1 MTTDRLSFATEAGL
15 SLPSDGRILLLGAPG
30 DLVTEAL
37 PLERCAVVQRFRPDF
52 DLWQRRGVDVSLV
65 PEGSFTAAVVFL
77 PRARELAEARIAE
90 ACAAVPDG
98 LIVVDG
104 LKTDGIE
111 ALVKAL
117 KSRTEL
123 QGQVSKAHGK
133 TVWFTATDVFADW
146 ARAPGLNAHGDW
158 TAPGVFSADG
168 PDPASQALLA
178 ALPAKLGAQVADLG
192 AGWGGLSTGL
202 LSRDSLAALH
212 LVEADRTALDCA
224 ERNVT
229 DPRAS
234 FHWADATS
242 WEPPALLDTVVMN
255 PPFHTGRKA
264 DPALGQAFIAAAR
277 RMLKPAG
284 QLWLVANRHLPY
296 ETALATHFRASEE
309 IAGDSRF
316 KILHASRPKR

>member
-1 MTTDRLSFATEAGL
+1 
-15 SLPSDGRILLLGAPG
+15 
-30 DLVTEAL
+30 
-37 PLERCAVVQRFRPDF
+37 
-52 DLWQRRGVDVSLV
+52 
-65 PEGSFTAAVVFL
+65 
-77 PRARELAEARIAE
+77 
-90 ACAAVPDG
+90 
-98 LIVVDG
+98 
-104 LKTDGIE
+104 
-111 ALVKAL
+111 
-117 KSRTEL
+117 
-123 QGQVSKAHGK
+123 
-133 TVWFTATDVFADW
+133 
-146 ARAPGLNAHGDW
+146 
-158 TAPGVFSADG
+158 
-168 PDPASQALLA
+168 
-178 ALPAKLGAQVADLG
+178 
-192 AGWGGLSTGL
+192 
-202 LSRDSLAALH
+202 

-309 IAGDSRF
+309 IAGDSCF